1 MSLKFPRAGTDDADL
16 DVTAFLNL
24 MIVLVPVL
32 LLSMTFA
39 KVTVLEINLP
49 ELTGG
54 EINSLE
60 SQGKLEVVVTKSGY
74 QVFYPESTLIKEIPL
89 IAMPIKEST
98 AKTGAVSANDSSVTA
113 GPNTASED
121 VQGEGVM
128 DTSYDYR
135 TLSLVMQALKQ
146 QLTDKRDVLLRLDK
160 HVDYEDLVRT
170 MDAVKS
176 YKTVVVTSVEEIEL
190 FPEISLGDAS

>member
-1 MSLKFPRAGTDDADL
+1 MSLKLPKSGTDDADL

-32 LLSMTFA
+32 LMSMTFA

-54 EINSLE
+54 AINSLE
-60 SQGKLEVVVTKSGY
+60 SQGKLEVVVTPKGY
-74 QVFYPESTLIKEIPL
+74 QVFYPETTLIKDIPL
-89 IAMPIKEST
+89 IMVPVKTKGGSASDGDTAVES
-98 AKTGAVSANDSSVTA
+98 SAQLEEN
-113 GPNTASED
+113 
-121 VQGEGVM
+121 
-128 DTSYDYR
+128 YDYR
-135 TLSLVMQALKQ
+135 TLSLVMQTLKQ
-146 QLTDKRDVLLRLDK
+146 QPQLTEKRDVLLRLNK
-160 HVDYEDLVRT
+160 NVDYEDLVRT

-176 YKTVVVTSVEEIEL
+176 YKAVVITSVEEIEL